1 MLYSQHNQP
10 FSYFIRKVS
19 TLESLIDV
27 GQGISV
33 GPGRFG
39 KKNKRRALNERR
51 AWKIEK
57 RITVGQEKIDKLCAN
72 LCGKKNHA
80 IKKSY

>member
-1 MLYSQHNQP
+1 VAVFYTL
-10 FSYFIRKVS
+10 

-39 KKNKRRALNERR
+39 KKIKLRALNKRRS
-51 AWKIEK
+51 
-57 RITVGQEKIDKLCAN
+57 
-72 LCGKKNHA
+72 GKFGK
-80 IKKSY
+80 